1 VAQPFTPAWLANEP
15 SAIRLLD
22 NPLSDLDTAAARV
35 VAARRSAAMD
45 RTPVDVLQVLRAQES
60 ARPQSAARTRSLDKL
75 ADGAF
80 VVATGQQVGLFLGPL
95 YAVHK
100 AASAVAWARHLEGL
114 LGHPVVPLFWL
125 QTEDADFD
133 EVRSAHLPGPDG
145 LLTASLVPDTSTD
158 GRPLTDSC
166 RVSLGQRLIGAQIS
180 ATFDQIAP
188 ALTGAHADA
197 VKLVLER
204 CYGSGRTLGEAAGD
218 LIAELFA
225 DQGLLVFDPRP
236 ARGASPASTQA
247 FVDTMRFSL
256 ECAAAIESTLTTR
269 ATELEAAGY
278 DVQVKVREHVALAC
292 LHPDGPTADRFRLVR
307 SGAEDHWTLSGAPGR
322 FTTAEL
328 TQLPPAHIST
338 TALLRPLLQDRL
350 FPTIAYVG
358 GPGEIAYFSELP
370 PLYEL
375 AGLPMPM
382 VIPRAR
388 IQLSTPA
395 SRRLTNLLGLP
406 ADAWRLGESEL
417 RQHLLGT
424 HTELAPLDALTTG
437 FTGHL
442 DHTFDALRT
451 LANQLGDNAFA
462 KQADKARDQIDH
474 AMTRLIERLRRTA
487 LERND
492 EERHRLTRLLALI
505 RPNDAPQERV
515 LAFVTFAAQL
525 GPNELITK
533 LVTHIESLLAPG
545 ADPKTF
551 ATAREVHL

>member
-1 VAQPFTPAWLANEP
+1 MAQPFTPAWLANEP
-15 SAIRLLD
+15 SATRLLD
-22 NPLSDLDTAAARV
+22 NPLTDLATAAARV
-35 VAARRSAAMD
+35 VASRRAATLD
-45 RTPVDVLQVLRAQES
+45 HTPADVLAVLRAQES
-60 ARPQSAARTRSLDKL
+60 ERPQSPARDQAMDKL

-95 YAVHK
+95 YAIHK
-100 AASAVAWARHLEGL
+100 AASAVVWARHFERL

-145 LLTASLVPDTSTD
+145 LITASLAPDTATD
-158 GRPLTDSC
+158 GRPLTDNC
-166 RVSLGQRLIGAQIS
+166 RVSLGQRLIGAQIA

-188 ALTGAHADA
+188 ALTGAHAEA
-197 VKLVLER
+197 VKTALER

-236 ARGASPASTQA
+236 PRGASPATTEA
-247 FVDTMRFSL
+247 FGQTIRFAL
-256 ECAAAIESTLTTR
+256 ERADVIESTLATR
-269 ATELEAAGY
+269 ISQVEAAGY

-292 LHPDGPTADRFRLVR
+292 LHPDGPTGDRFRLVR
-307 SGAEDHWTLSGAPGR
+307 GDDDHWTLSGAPGR

-328 TQLPPAHIST
+328 TERPPAHLST

-370 PLYEL
+370 PLYAL

-382 VIPRAR
+382 ILPRAR
-388 IQLSTPA
+388 VQLSTPA
-395 SRRLTNLLGLP
+395 TRRLTEQLGLP
-406 ADAWRLGESEL
+406 PDAWRLGESEL

-424 HTELAPLDALTTG
+424 HTELAPLDTLTTG

-442 DHTFDALRT
+442 DDTFDALRT

-487 LERND
+487 LERNE

-515 LAFVTFAAQL
+515 LAFVTFAAQF
-525 GPNELITK
+525 GPKDLVAT
-533 LVTHIESLLAPG
+533 LVTHIASLLAPD
-545 ADPKTF
+545 ADPATF
-551 ATAREVHL
+551 ATVREVQL